1 MTPASTITQLL
12 HAHAERKEGA
22 ADQLFPLLYDE
33 VRRLARRQ
41 LRAVGRPG
49 ATLSTTAL
57 VNEAYLKLVDQTR
70 ASPQARAHF
79 FALVAR
85 AMRQIIIDYA
95 RRSRASK
102 RGGED
107 RRVTLQESQIAAKD
121 EADALLVLDEAVE
134 RLGELDPRLVR
145 IVECRF
151 YAGMTEEE
159 TAASLGVGL
168 RTVQRDWLRARAW
181 LKSDVGV
188 EV

>member
-1 MTPASTITQLL
+1 VTSPSTFTQRFR
-12 HAHAERKEGA
+12 AHVAGDDGA
-22 ADQLFPLLYDE
+22 ADHFFPLLYDE

-41 LRAVGRPG
+41 LRVSGRPG
-49 ATLSTTAL
+49 ATLNTTAL

-70 ASPQARAHF
+70 VSSRERAHF

-102 RGGED
+102 RGGEA
-107 RRVTLQESQIAAKD
+107 RHSTFHESQIGVDD
-121 EADALLVLDEAVE
+121 EADVLIALDEAVG
-134 RLGELDPRLVR
+134 RLAELDPRLVQ

-151 YAGMTEEE
+151 FAGMTEEE

-168 RTVQRDWLRARAW
+168 RTVQRDWLRARGW
-181 LKSDVGV
+181 LKAELRS